1 MKWCEL
7 RKYKWNEDVT
17 IAVVIAIEAI
27 AWIKLEK
34 IKLIGA
40 STGFEPVSFLSQ
52 VRWIQL
58 IGLLP
63 MYGSS

>member
-1 MKWCEL
+1 
-7 RKYKWNEDVT
+7 VT

-27 AWIKLEK
+27 ALIKPGK

-52 VRWIQL
+52 VR
-58 IGLLP
+58 
-63 MYGSS
+63 